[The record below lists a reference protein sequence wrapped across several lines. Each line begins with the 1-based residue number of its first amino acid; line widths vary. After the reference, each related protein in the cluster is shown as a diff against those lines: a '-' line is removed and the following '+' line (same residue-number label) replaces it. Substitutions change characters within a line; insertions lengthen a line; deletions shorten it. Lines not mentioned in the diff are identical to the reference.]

1 LKQKPSPQISGR
13 RVNTPQRKKAENMAL
28 LMSREVL
35 GTHEVVETEIRR
47 VGAHALVA
55 LAGEIDVST
64 VGQLYEQL
72 AELARDGVCH
82 VSLNVA
88 EVTFM
93 DSTGLSLLVSE
104 HKRMESMKGELIIF
118 SPSWQVR
125 RLFQVTAL
133 DTYLNIRPQHVV

>member
-1 LKQKPSPQISGR
+1 
-13 RVNTPQRKKAENMAL
+13 MAL